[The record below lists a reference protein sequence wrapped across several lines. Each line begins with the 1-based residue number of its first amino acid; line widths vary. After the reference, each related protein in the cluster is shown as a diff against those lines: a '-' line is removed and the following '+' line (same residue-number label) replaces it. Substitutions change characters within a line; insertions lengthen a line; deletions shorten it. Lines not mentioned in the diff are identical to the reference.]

1 MPGARP
7 DFIYDQANQVI
18 ATYSQMPEFKDSE
31 MVSVLQK
38 MVDEG
43 MLPSPIETVFNMF
56 WAMTFG
62 GAILSAVTALVAQR
76 RINSIR

>member
-1 MPGARP
+1 
-7 DFIYDQANQVI
+7 
-18 ATYSQMPEFKDSE
+18 